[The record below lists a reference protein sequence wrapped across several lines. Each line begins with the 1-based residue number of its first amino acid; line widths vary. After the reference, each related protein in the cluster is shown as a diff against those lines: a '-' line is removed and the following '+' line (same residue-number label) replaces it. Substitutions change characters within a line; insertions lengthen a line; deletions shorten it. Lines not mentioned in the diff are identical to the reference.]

1 MDMTIEGPLLESLTR
16 RLSETPPDF
25 LLEPRIGKQGAVNVA
40 AVVNDML
47 VALGHDALMQTDAR
61 VFISNDAKSDRN
73 RLQVTL
79 VACWLLYDEWFRT
92 HAPDVERAL
101 SFLQDDVRAMSAVT
115 NAQKFV
121 TDPDRR
127 EELARVALNA
137 FGLRPQ
143 GETETQAQDRLTT
156 LNAAERERVIQ
167 AARVAEQR
175 AQAVRA
181 AMAKKAAE
189 EAAAKAYR
197 E

>member
-1 MDMTIEGPLLESLTR
+1 MKTEGPLLETLTR
-16 RLSETPPDF
+16 RLSETPPEF

-40 AVVNDML
+40 AAVNDTL
-47 VALGHDALMQTDAR
+47 VALGHSALSQ
-61 VFISNDAKSDRN
+61 NDAKIFAGADAKQDRN

-79 VACWLLYDEWFRT
+79 IACWLLYDEWFRAHNADT
-92 HAPDVERAL
+92 ERAL
-101 SFLQDDVRAMSAVT
+101 SFLQNDVRAMSAVT

-121 TDPDRR
+121 NDPDRR

-137 FGLRPQ
+137 FDLRPF

-167 AARVAEQR
+167 AARAAEQR

-181 AMAKKAAE
+181 ALAKKAAE